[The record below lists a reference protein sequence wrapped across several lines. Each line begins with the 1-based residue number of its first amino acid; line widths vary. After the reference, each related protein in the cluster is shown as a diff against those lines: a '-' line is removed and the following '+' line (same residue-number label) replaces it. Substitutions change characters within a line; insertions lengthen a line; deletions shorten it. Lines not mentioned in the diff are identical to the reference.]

1 LINIISLLIIYL
13 LPILIVCLLLSI
25 VAIILSFSENL
36 FKKDMKRYFLRLGKN
51 NNIWNIFIAIAG
63 DNGIQGIFYYRLS
76 SFLARIN
83 LSFLANVVR
92 RINMFLTG
100 MDISPFAQIGPGL
113 EIYHGHGLVIGREVK
128 LGTNIL
134 VCQGV
139 TIGNSNSFSGPV
151 IGDNTKIFAGAKV
164 LGKIVVGD
172 NCIIGANV
180 VLTQDIPSNSKVL
193 SSKPII
199 ITKK

>member
-1 LINIISLLIIYL
+1 MINIISLLIIYL